1 MSRRPG
7 VAMNYLFYGSRVIVL
22 SLGAQ
27 LQALIMAVFR
37 KLACVS
43 WGSPETLKIRP
54 TLHTH

>member
-1 MSRRPG
+1 MSRRLG

-27 LQALIMAVFR
+27 LQALIVAVFS
-37 KLACVS
+37 KLASVS
-43 WGSPETLKIRP
+43 WGAPEPLKVRP